1 MDMQATSGTRGSTIQ
16 CLIALGLIVLAFR
29 IGDVSPSLAAGTL
42 PGTAEVAPWAADL
55 AALDASLARQDV
67 SAAAQRWQAGHAAA
81 LASRRW
87 EGLVA
92 MGDAARRLGAASGAR
107 QVVGDARAR
116 TLYLGALFRA
126 RQQGAVAGV
135 LRAAEA
141 FADLGDREV
150 VAQSLRLAGE
160 LAARSGDPQADAR
173 VRALSGHLAAK

>member
-1 MDMQATSGTRGSTIQ
+1 MEMQATSGTRGSTIQ

-67 SAAAQRWQAGHAAA
+67 SAATQRWQAGYAAA
-81 LASRRW
+81 LGSGRW
-87 EGLVA
+87 EGLVV
-92 MGDAARRLGAASGAR
+92 MGDAARRLAAASGTR
-107 QVVGDARAR
+107 QIGDARAR

-126 RQQGAVAGV
+126 RQQGAVDGV
-135 LRAAEA
+135 LRVAAA
-141 FADLGDREV
+141 FAELGDREV
-150 VAQSLRLAGE
+150 VARSLRLAGE
-160 LAARSGDPQADAR
+160 LAARSGDPQAEAR

>member
-1 MDMQATSGTRGSTIQ
+1 MDMQETSETRGSIIQ

-29 IGDVSPSLAAGTL
+29 IGDVSPVLAAGTV
-42 PGTAEVAPWAADL
+42 PGAAEVAPWADDL
-55 AALDASLARQDV
+55 AALDASLARQDLG
-67 SAAAQRWQAGHAAA
+67 AAARRWQAGYAAA
-81 LASRRW
+81 LASGRW

-107 QVVGDARAR
+107 QVGDARAR
-116 TLYLGALFRA
+116 TLYLGGLFRA